1 MHLTRNRMERYNK
14 GLKREKQ
21 QGTKQ
26 ILTCDKVHFTW
37 LHGLF
42 LSQTEQKVKSYGV
55 EWGQRVELCKV
66 HLALRSSTG
75 SILDVLGMV
84 YGYFKIKE
92 KIPGKAAM

>member
-1 MHLTRNRMERYNK
+1 MERYNK

-55 EWGQRVELCKV
+55 EWGQRVELC
-66 HLALRSSTG
+66 
-75 SILDVLGMV
+75 
-84 YGYFKIKE
+84 
-92 KIPGKAAM
+92 

>member
-1 MHLTRNRMERYNK
+1 MERYNK

-84 YGYFKIKE
+84 YGYFKLE

>member
-1 MHLTRNRMERYNK
+1 M
-14 GLKREKQ
+14 
-21 QGTKQ
+21 
-26 ILTCDKVHFTW
+26 HFTW

-55 EWGQRVELCKV
+55 EWGQRVELCNV

-84 YGYFKIKE
+84 YGYFELKE
-92 KIPGKAAM
+92 NYLERLLCDYTAFKVEFGHKTNHSSQCF